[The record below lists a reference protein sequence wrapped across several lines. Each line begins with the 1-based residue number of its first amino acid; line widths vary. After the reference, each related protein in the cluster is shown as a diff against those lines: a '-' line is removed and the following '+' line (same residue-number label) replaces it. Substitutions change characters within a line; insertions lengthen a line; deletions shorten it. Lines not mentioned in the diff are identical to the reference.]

1 MIMQPFPAKTRKR
14 VKFMSYTK
22 IAAIYADSEALS
34 GQTVTVG
41 GWVRTIRDM
50 KTFGFIELNDG
61 SCFKNLQVVMEA
73 GTLEH
78 IDDEGRFHV
87 RQSDGDH
94 RILTLGEDTFSV
106 HPPESQLKLY
116 MPLTADFYARNE
128 WGDMDESGEE
138 WDGRSLLDYEDGILS
153 ALVWNRMPEEA
164 ERGLMHWYGKE
175 DNLDAKVRS
184 AVFTV
189 EARDGVLWGVAECQV
204 LDTLSPQELN
214 GLKDYIEG
222 QASDG
227 WGEEFEQREIQV
239 EGGELYVHLWQS
251 EGWSIQTEAER
262 FGQTQTQKSH
272 DSGIPTEM
280 SEPYPQGEAKDM
292 KHGTTMTMGGMS
304 RG

>member
-1 MIMQPFPAKTRKR
+1 MNTIPKEWLEFLREQFPEGSQIKIKETAEPHPPF
-14 VKFMSYTK
+14 
-22 IAAIYADSEALS
+22 AL
-34 GQTVTVG
+34 GEQG
-41 GWVRTIRDM
+41 
-50 KTFGFIELNDG
+50 K
-61 SCFKNLQVVMEA
+61 
-73 GTLEH
+73 LEQ
-78 IDDEGRFHV
+78 IDNNGCFHV
-87 RQSDGDH
+87 RMSGG
-94 RILTLGEDTFSV
+94 ILLTLVLGEDRFSV
-106 HPPESQLKLY
+106 SPPAPTMMKLY
-116 MPLTADFYARNE
+116 MPLTADLYTRNE
-128 WGDMDESGEE
+128 YGEME
-138 WDGRSLLDYEDGILS
+138 EDSTLLDGRSLRAYEGEILR
-153 ALVWNRMPEEA
+153 ALINSRMPEES
-164 ERGLMHWYGKE
+164 ESGIMHWYGKE